1 MNEREDTPVM
11 AAIKRE
17 AVERAIAALNECA
30 DDLEAELRARY
41 PEETI
46 EAYPSERRRF
56 ERDMRSVL
64 NARLAIN
71 GLRSHGMGWPAGEGA
86 DE

>member
-30 DDLEAELRARY
+30 DDL
-41 PEETI
+41 
-46 EAYPSERRRF
+46 
-56 ERDMRSVL
+56 
-64 NARLAIN
+64 
-71 GLRSHGMGWPAGEGA
+71 
-86 DE
+86 